1 MSENVWCLR
10 LIWLK
15 AKLIIRL
22 PLSSSFSGSCSF
34 LSYSFLY
41 TTLLCPL
48 ILSHFLCSWSPFC
61 RLQDLSCSWS
71 GVYPLGVRLVKRL
84 VPYPLE
90 GGFVCCYCDQSLCWI
105 LRGTSPLL
113 CGCHCPVCGGVCSL
127 VGGTEPLDLFLW
139 FWSVWRQVG
148 LENTPWERSPWG
160 LPLWG
165 ISHQGVFSAS
175 PSCLVRALMWPWLAL
190 RLAPPWPWAWWHTA
204 LVPLRCCF
212 PRVTSIDP
220 LDSGPRIAFIM
231 ELGSLRCHGGSSDS
245 GLVLPPSVPVQRR
258 QLLQLHLPWLGEPWL
273 SIQMLCTGWGD
284 KASCGYKSM
293 ACVADTRDFSFF
305 SSPWGSAVLSLHLYN
320 WPTTR
325 GCS

>member
-165 ISHQGVFSAS
+165 ISRQGVFSAS

-220 LDSGPRIAFIM
+220 LDSGPRIA
-231 ELGSLRCHGGSSDS
+231 SSWSWARWGAMGAAQTPAWSCPLVCLYKGDS
-245 GLVLPPSVPVQRR
+245 CYSYT
-258 QLLQLHLPWLGEPWL
+258 
-273 SIQMLCTGWGD
+273 C
-284 KASCGYKSM
+284 
-293 ACVADTRDFSFF
+293 RD
-305 SSPWGSAVLSLHLYN
+305 WGS
-320 WPTTR
+320 P
-325 GCS
+325 GCPFRCSVRAEVTKPVVGIKAWLV